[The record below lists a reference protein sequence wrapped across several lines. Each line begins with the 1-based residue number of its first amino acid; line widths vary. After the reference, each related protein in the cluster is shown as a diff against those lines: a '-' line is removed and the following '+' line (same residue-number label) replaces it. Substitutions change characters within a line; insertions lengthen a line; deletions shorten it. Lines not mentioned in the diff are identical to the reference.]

1 MNLND
6 IYTLE
11 DRGLVFINGVDAKKF
26 LQNIVSNDVEKI
38 TDKSTIFSSLL
49 TPQGKYLFDFII
61 IKHKNGFFLDCEKSQ
76 VFDLFKILN
85 IYKLRSKVEILDLS
99 NEFVVAV
106 LSRDKFLSLKNTQD
120 IEGNTVKFREDTL
133 FLDPRNK
140 KLGARLVINLE
151 KLYLSIKKLNL
162 KPAEPK
168 KYYSL
173 SHKLGIPQIECKN
186 LKDKIFGVEC
196 NF

>member
-1 MNLND
+1 MNLNE

-11 DRGLVFINGVDAKKF
+11 DRGLIFINGVDAKKF
-26 LQNIVSNDVEKI
+26 LQSIVSNDVEKI

-76 VFDLFKILN
+76 VFDLFKKLN

-99 NEFVVAV
+99 NEFIVAV

-120 IEGNTVKFREDTL
+120 I
-133 FLDPRNK
+133 
-140 KLGARLVINLE
+140 
-151 KLYLSIKKLNL
+151 
-162 KPAEPK
+162 
-168 KYYSL
+168 
-173 SHKLGIPQIECKN
+173 
-186 LKDKIFGVEC
+186 
-196 NF
+196 